1 MTKTKKKTTKAVTLL
16 TRIGTL
22 LSDVIDDC
30 SGIEKS
36 VEKNAKEVLVAAQ
49 KSIASALEFFSSA
62 AAPAVAPKAAAKP
75 KAVAKKKAAPAAKV
89 TKRVAAPAA
98 KKRAVKA

>member
-36 VEKNAKEVLVAAQ
+36 VEKNAKEPG
-49 KSIASALEFFSSA
+49 KSARVRDQLLFADRLGAMTTSA
-62 AAPAVAPKAAAKP
+62 AASVNLSPD
-75 KAVAKKKAAPAAKV
+75 KV
-89 TKRVAAPAA
+89 CIPPRPWSGPHSGRIASPL
-98 KKRAVKA
+98 RRS